1 MELTGLADCLG
12 AGVMGEGRAQS
23 DVCISDLGGEGK
35 GSICKIWNTGRGS
48 GWGYARLRVM
58 CSEYLE
64 YADLGIFCS

>member
-35 GSICKIWNTGRGS
+35 GVHLQN
-48 GWGYARLRVM
+48 
-58 CSEYLE
+58 LE
-64 YADLGIFCS
+64 YRKGVRLGIR